1 MNITIKELALSSAL
15 MIVALSAVLIINAT
29 GQQTQVADTE
39 SLDFATLP
47 TIYGSILLVLSAI
60 FFLGSLRQF
69 LSAKQRIP
77 SEKTESAESDSP
89 SSRLVVTRIVLTLVI
104 LVAYVVLL
112 EYVQFLVV
120 TSLFLFAMFWVFG
133 QRSLWKMA
141 ALALL
146 GGAGFHG
153 LFIYVLDLPI

>member
-1 MNITIKELALSSAL
+1 MNITVKELVLSSAL
-15 MIVALSAVLIINAT
+15 MILSLSAVLIINTT

-39 SLDFATLP
+39 SLTFATMP
-47 TIYGSILLVLSAI
+47 TIYGSILLLLSAI

-69 LSAKQRIP
+69 LSAKHRIP
-77 SEKTESAESDSP
+77 SKTTEGAESDSP
-89 SSRLVVTRIVLTLVI
+89 SSRTVITRIGLTLVI
-104 LVAYVVLL
+104 LVTYVVLL

-120 TSLFLFAMFWVFG
+120 TALFLFVMFWVFG

-141 ALALL
+141 AVALL
-146 GGAGFHG
+146 GGASFYG